1 MVYSFGLRGPCAVA
15 LSLFMLVARPAHA
28 GGPSEDAAR
37 KHFMAGVAYLQD
49 QEGERYEEAYAEF
62 KAAFDLSHSPK
73 VLGNIGLC
81 AMKLERDGEAIAA
94 YTRYLAEVPDID
106 PDERAQIARDVE
118 TLNASASRLTMLV
131 HQRGAVLYDTRFPV
145 RGANISNVYTPVVG
159 KVQYIVRPG
168 HHVITLKIDGRD
180 RAAWEV
186 TAAAGAAV
194 EHDFVIQDVP
204 ETAPPQPRAP
214 LRIAPLV
221 LTGVGVATLATG
233 TVVGLVALGKV
244 HDLEK
249 TCPNDTCSQEAY
261 PEVGRVRNW
270 VRATDYLLL
279 GGGVLTA
286 GGIAWLLLPSS
297 SSTAPT
303 RGGERT
309 NVGAICTVSGCY
321 GTLRV
326 GF

>member
-1 MVYSFGLRGPCAVA
+1 
-15 LSLFMLVARPAHA
+15 LVAGLAHA
-28 GGPSEDAAR
+28 ADPSEEAAR

-62 KAAFDLSHSPK
+62 KAAFELSHSPK

-81 AMKLERDGEAIAA
+81 AMKLERDGEAVAA

-118 TLNASASRLTMLV
+118 TLTASASRVTILV
-131 HQRGAVLYDTRFPV
+131 HQRGATLYDTRFPV

-159 KVQYIVRPG
+159 KNQYVVRPG
-168 HHVITLKIDGRD
+168 HHLITLKIDGRD

-186 TAAAGAAV
+186 TAAAGAV
-194 EHDFVIQDVP
+194 MEHDFVIQDIV
-204 ETAPPQPRAP
+204 EAAPSTRAP
-214 LRIAPLV
+214 LRVAPLV
-221 LTGVGVATLATG
+221 LTGVGAATLAAG

-249 TCPNDTCSQEAY
+249 TCPNDTCAPEAY
-261 PEVGRVRNW
+261 PEVGRVRTW
-270 VRATDYLLL
+270 VRTTDYLFLA
-279 GGGVLTA
+279 GGILTA
-286 GGIAWLLLPSS
+286 GGITWLLLPSS
-297 SSTAPT
+297 SAPARP
-303 RGGERT
+303 RGEEKT